1 MKSANATLFA
11 LVASVF
17 SYALMQTMVVPAVGL
32 LQRELATTPGWASWI
47 ISGFLLSSAV
57 LTPLLGRMGDLYGKR
72 RVLLAVLIT
81 YLVGMAGALAAQD
94 IGQLIAARVVQG
106 AALALVPLSM
116 AILRETMPRER
127 MAFAFGLISGIVG
140 AGAGAGLVVGGLL
153 ADYLSW
159 RWLFGVG
166 ALLTLV
172 SLGLVARFVPAST
185 HTAKGRLDF
194 PGAVLLGAGLVA
206 LLLALTQGR
215 GWTAVALGAAAVAFF
230 VVLLLVERRRDDAL
244 IDVAELAD
252 RPMLATHALAFLFG
266 AASYF
271 FYLALPAYAQLD
283 PGAGGIGFGAT
294 VTVSGLL
301 MLPGALVLLPTGTA
315 VGRLAE
321 RFGPRWPAVLGF
333 AVAVVG
339 SALLALAHASMW
351 QHLVFYTVVG
361 AGSGLVMA
369 SLPKLI
375 GDLVPL
381 TRTGVAN
388 GLNNIARTVG
398 GVVGSG
404 LAAAVLSTGY
414 TDSAF
419 TTLFW
424 LATATSVLGVAA
436 APFAVRHAR
445 GREHERVQQ
454 ARA

>member
-1 MKSANATLFA
+1 MKTLLS
-11 LVASVF
+11 LVAAVF
-17 SYALMQTMVVPAVGL
+17 SYALMQTVVVPAIGL
-32 LQRELATTPGWASWI
+32 LQRELDTTPGWASWI
-47 ISGFLLSSAV
+47 ISAFLLSSAV

-72 RVLLAVLIT
+72 RVLLAVLAA
-81 YLVGMAGALAAQD
+81 YLVGMIGAVAAQD

-153 ADYLSW
+153 ADHLSW
-159 RWLFGVG
+159 RWLFGLG
-166 ALLTLV
+166 ALLALA
-172 SLGLVARFVPAST
+172 SLLLVARFVPAST
-185 HTAKGRLDF
+185 HTANGRLDI
-194 PGAVLLGAGLVA
+194 PGALLLGAGLVS
-206 LLLALTQGR
+206 LLLALTQRQIWLGL
-215 GWTAVALGAAAVAFF
+215 VALVLFA
-230 VVLLLVERRRDDAL
+230 VLLLVERRRDDAL

-271 FYLALPAYAQLD
+271 FYLSLPAYAQLD
-283 PGAGGIGFGAT
+283 PGTGGIGFGAT

-301 MLPGALVLLPTGTA
+301 MLPGALILLPTGTA

-321 RFGPRWPAVLGF
+321 RYGPRRPVVLGF
-333 AVAVVG
+333 AIAVAG
-339 SALLALAHASMW
+339 SALLALSHASMW

-404 LAAAVLSTGY
+404 LAAAVLGGGY
-414 TDSAF
+414 TDTAF

-424 LATATSVLGVAA
+424 LAAATSVLGVAA
-436 APFAVRHAR
+436 APFAVRQAAR
-445 GREHERVQQ
+445 SSAGSPGR
-454 ARA
+454 

>member
-1 MKSANATLFA
+1 MRSANATLLA
-11 LVASVF
+11 LVIAVF
-17 SYALMQTMVVPAVGL
+17 GYALMQTMVVPAVGL
-32 LQRELATTPGWASWI
+32 LQRELHTTPGWASWI
-47 ISGFLLSSAV
+47 LSGFLLSSAV

-72 RVLLAVLIT
+72 RVLLAVLAA
-81 YLVGMAGALAAQD
+81 YLVGMAGAVAAQD

-153 ADYLSW
+153 ADHLSW
-159 RWLFGVG
+159 RWLFGCGV
-166 ALLTLV
+166 LLALV
-172 SLGLVARFVPAST
+172 SLLLVARFVPAGT
-185 HTAKGRLDF
+185 RTARGRLDL
-194 PGAVLLGAGLVA
+194 PGAVLLGGALVA
-206 LLLALTQGR
+206 LLLALTQGVIVL
-215 GWTAVALGAAAVAFF
+215 WAVAAVLF
-230 VVLLLVERRRDDAL
+230 VVLILVERRRDDAL

-283 PGAGGIGFGAT
+283 TEIGFGAT
-294 VTVSGLL
+294 VTVSGLI
-301 MLPGALVLLPTGTA
+301 MLPGALVLLPMGTA
-315 VGRLAE
+315 VGRLAD

-333 AVAVVG
+333 VVAVAG
-339 SALLALAHASMW
+339 SVLLAVAHASMW

-369 SLPKLI
+369 ALPKLI

-381 TRTGVAN
+381 NRTGVAN

-398 GVVGSG
+398 GAVGAG
-404 LAAAVLSTGY
+404 LATTVLGGGST
-414 TDSAF
+414 DAAF

-424 LATATSVLGVAA
+424 LAAATAVLGVAV
-436 APFAVRHAR
+436 APFAVRHAQR
-445 GREHERVQQ
+445 SEREPVQR

>member
-1 MKSANATLFA
+1 MKTLLS
-11 LVASVF
+11 LVAAVF
-17 SYALMQTMVVPAVGL
+17 SYALMQTVVVPAIGL
-32 LQRELATTPGWASWI
+32 LQRELDTTPGWASWI
-47 ISGFLLSSAV
+47 ISAFLLSSAV

-72 RVLLAVLIT
+72 RVLLAVLAA
-81 YLVGMAGALAAQD
+81 YLVGMIGAVAAQD

-153 ADYLSW
+153 ADHLSW
-159 RWLFGVG
+159 RWLFGLG
-166 ALLTLV
+166 ALLALA
-172 SLGLVARFVPAST
+172 SLLLVARFVPAST
-185 HTAKGRLDF
+185 HTANGRLDL
-194 PGAVLLGAGLVA
+194 PGALLLGAGLVS
-206 LLLALTQGR
+206 LLLALTQRQVWLGL
-215 GWTAVALGAAAVAFF
+215 VALVLFA
-230 VVLLLVERRRDDAL
+230 VLLLVERRRDDAL

-271 FYLALPAYAQLD
+271 FYLSLPAYAQLD
-283 PGAGGIGFGAT
+283 PGTGGIGFGAT

-301 MLPGALVLLPTGTA
+301 MLPGALILLPTGTA

-321 RFGPRWPAVLGF
+321 RYGPRRPVVLGF
-333 AVAVVG
+333 AIAVAG
-339 SALLALAHASMW
+339 SALLALSHASMW

-404 LAAAVLSTGY
+404 LAAAVLGGGY
-414 TDSAF
+414 TDTAF

-424 LATATSVLGVAA
+424 LAAATSVLGVVA
-436 APFAVRHAR
+436 APFAVRQAAR
-445 GREHERVQQ
+445 SSAGSPGR
-454 ARA
+454 